1 MNPPNEVEVEIVN
14 PPNDDEV
21 ETNEK
26 INDEVENVN
35 DKVNKSNDKPIPN
48 SSSSESFEYEEDTKD
63 LITKPL
69 QNSQSSSNANPP
81 NSPQIENEIKTI
93 VDGKIRLIQQL
104 NSITTI
110 LDNNNMN
117 HNKVDFNDLPPPP
130 KQKPPPPKQKQE
142 VQKLKSK
149 NRINNNLYSS
159 SDDDVTSYTSYT
171 EEEPPPASTFNLQ
184 ETLID
189 DIEET
194 VEDGFYKILYKI
206 YKDIL
211 TNYNQMKKFKD
222 ENKKFILTPYQL
234 SALISKLLM
243 IEEKDIWITYDTKPI
258 RKYSDGHI
266 FKIHNIKIASETFDS
281 HSDALEILINEFDI
295 SLNYINDSKKL
306 SSIRYL

>member
-1 MNPPNEVEVEIVN
+1 
-14 PPNDDEV
+14 
-21 ETNEK
+21 
-26 INDEVENVN
+26 
-35 DKVNKSNDKPIPN
+35 
-48 SSSSESFEYEEDTKD
+48 
-63 LITKPL
+63 
-69 QNSQSSSNANPP
+69 
-81 NSPQIENEIKTI
+81 
-93 VDGKIRLIQQL
+93 
-104 NSITTI
+104 
-110 LDNNNMN
+110 MN
-117 HNKVDFNDLPPPP
+117 HNDINFNDLPPPP

-159 SDDDVTSYTSYT
+159 SSDDDVTSYTSYT

-194 VEDGFYKILYKI
+194 IEDGFYKILYKI

-243 IEEKDIWITYDTKPI
+243 IEEKDIWIMYDTKPV